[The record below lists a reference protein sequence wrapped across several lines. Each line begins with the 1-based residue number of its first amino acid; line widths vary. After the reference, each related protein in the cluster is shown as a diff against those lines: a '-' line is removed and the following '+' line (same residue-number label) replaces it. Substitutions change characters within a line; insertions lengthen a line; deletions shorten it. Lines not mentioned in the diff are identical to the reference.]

1 MNLRI
6 YVVLALATILFL
18 SANTFAQKSVGVAI
32 ESDSIAPAPASI
44 GADVPVTYFGL
55 LPQQFS
61 VNSWAPINC

>member
-6 YVVLALATILFL
+6 YVVLAPILFL
-18 SANTFAQKSVGVAI
+18 SANSFAQKSVGLAI
-32 ESDSIAPAPASI
+32 EWVSIAPAPPSI
-44 GADVPVTYFGL
+44 GADVPLTYFGL